1 VCDRS
6 TRAGA
11 RLDHT
16 WRRIIDVL
24 GQTAIVSPVFFL
36 LLSLAFTSVTLAAI
50 LFTAWRTLGRAP
62 HALSWAIAFSIG
74 AVQWTGNLC
83 RDFFPN
89 KDVYWI
95 VVGAL
100 ALASAAFGLRGHL
113 QRTGHGAAT
122 VLLTVPTGLCF
133 GILAIVTFVLP
144 HFGLKLAL
152 TPIFAAT
159 TLFAS
164 AWLVW
169 HHRKR
174 PLPAEKGA
182 TIALGLFGAFQAAA
196 AIAALMNGSEPN
208 PALIAVYTQIN
219 FLAMPALYTAVGL
232 FVVFILASDL
242 AEVMREAA
250 VSDQLTGLLNR
261 RGLGE
266 AGAKAYATARR
277 TGRPV
282 SVIMT
287 DIDHFKDINDSFGHI
302 IGDQAISH
310 FAAVLQASRRNEDVV
325 ARVGGEEFAMILPGA
340 DIEESLEIASG
351 LCEALSAT
359 PLRLEDAV
367 VEMTASFGVA
377 TLSDTD
383 TCLSDAI
390 ARADSA
396 LYQSK
401 EKGRNRVDL
410 ESSAVT
416 LLPDG
421 SLLRAMR
428 RLAGQPG

>member
-1 VCDRS
+1 M
-6 TRAGA
+6 
-11 RLDHT
+11 
-16 WRRIIDVL
+16 
-24 GQTAIVSPVFFL
+24 SPVFFL
-36 LLSLAFTSVTLAAI
+36 IVSLAFTSVTLAAI
-50 LFTAWRTLGRAP
+50 LFTAWRTLGQPP
-62 HALSWAIAFSIG
+62 HALSWAIAFSFG
-74 AVQWTGNLC
+74 AAQWTGNLC
-83 RDFFPN
+83 RDFFPD

-95 VVGAL
+95 CVGAL
-100 ALASAAFGLRGHL
+100 SLASAAFGLRGHL
-113 QRTGHGAAT
+113 QRTGRNAAMIRLAVPT
-122 VLLTVPTGLCF
+122 VLCLLM
-133 GILAIVTFVLP
+133 LAVVTFVLP

-169 HHRKR
+169 NHRER
-174 PLPAEKGA
+174 PLPAERGA

-196 AIAALMNGSEPN
+196 AIAALMNGSQPN

-219 FLAMPALYTAVGL
+219 FLAMPALYTAAGL
-232 FVVFILASDL
+232 FAVFMLASDL
-242 AEVMREAA
+242 AEVMKEAA

-261 RGLGE
+261 RGLSE

-287 DIDHFKDINDSFGHI
+287 DIDHFKGINDSFGHI
-302 IGDQAISH
+302 VGDRAISH
-310 FAAVLQASRRNEDVV
+310 FAAVLKTNRRSDDVV

-340 DIEESLEIASG
+340 DIEESLNIASE
-351 LCEALSAT
+351 LCQALSAT

-383 TCLSDAI
+383 TCLADAI

-410 ESSAVT
+410 EASAVT

-421 SLLRAMR
+421 SLLHAMR
-428 RLAGQPG
+428 RLAGAR